1 MLTKPWE
8 EWTLSNALVSAA
20 QKVYV
25 KLPEMLGLDS
35 TLPPEEV
42 VSRLK
47 RFFEDAEDPL
57 ASHILLSR
65 IVNLSLKML
74 GEDWQV
80 RLLKLMEEVNTCQ
93 ASQP

>member
-1 MLTKPWE
+1 MK
-8 EWTLSNALVSAA
+8 AA
-20 QKVYV
+20 ERVYP
-25 KLPEMLGLDS
+25 KLPEMLGLNS
-35 TLPPEEV
+35 GLQPEEI

-47 RFFEDAEDPL
+47 RFFDGGEDPL

-80 RLLKLMEEVNTCQ
+80 RLLKLLEEVNTCQ
-93 ASQP
+93 ASQQ

>member
-1 MLTKPWE
+1 MKTEKNPVSE
-8 EWTLSNALVSAA
+8 ALVQAA
-20 QKVYV
+20 ETIYH
-25 KLPEMLGLDS
+25 KLPEMADIDTDLQ
-35 TLPPEEV
+35 PEEIF
-42 VSRLK
+42 SRLK
-47 RFFEDAEDPL
+47 RFFDDGEDPL

-80 RLLKLMEEVNTCQ
+80 RLLKLLEEVNTCQ